1 MTTPRARVIRAHV
14 VIACAL
20 AAGFLLGSCSSD
32 SEDEGLSPTEVLAE
46 AKKTLDETS
55 GVHVVLATEKLPA
68 GISGI
73 VSADGIGTHPPA
85 FEGDLKIATNGITA
99 DAEVVAVDDT
109 VYAKL
114 PFTTEFAEVDPAE
127 YGAPDPA
134 DLMAPEGGLSS
145 LLTAVESPE
154 EGKPVR
160 EGKTV
165 LTEYS
170 GTVPGDV
177 VAAIIPS
184 APADTGFAA
193 TFTIT
198 EDNVLNQAEITGPF
212 YPGTDDVTYTIDFD
226 QYDTEREIAAP

>member
-1 MTTPRARVIRAHV
+1 MTTRRHTSALV
-14 VIACAL
+14 AL
-20 AAGFLLGSCSSD
+20 AAGLLLGACSSG
-32 SEDEGLSPTEVLAE
+32 SGDEGLAPAEVLAQ
-46 AKKTLDETS
+46 AKQTLDETS

-73 VSADGIGTHPPA
+73 VSADGIGIHPPA
-85 FEGDLKIATNGITA
+85 FEGDLKIATSGITG
-99 DAEVVAVDDT
+99 DAEVVAVDDV

-114 PFTTEFAEVDPAE
+114 PFTTEFARVDPAE

-134 DLMAPEGGLSS
+134 DLMAPDGGLSS

-154 EGKPVR
+154 EGDPVR
-160 EGKTV
+160 DGEAV

-184 APADTGFAA
+184 ASADSEFDA

-198 EDNVLNQAEITGPF
+198 DDNVLNQAEITGPF
-212 YPGTDDVTYTIDFD
+212 YPDTGDVTYTIDFD
-226 QYDTEREIAAP
+226 QYDTAREISAP